1 MILLAPSKPMKKNA
15 GNTITMGD
23 SLFRVSRKEGTT
35 TLGNSE
41 HLALFE
47 ENAGNIEHRGNTA
60 PQVSR
65 KEGTLTRGYQAE
77 IGPLIK
83 TIQISDAGKDR
94 DG

>member
-1 MILLAPSKPMKKNA
+1 
-15 GNTITMGD
+15 
-23 SLFRVSRKEGTT
+23 
-35 TLGNSE
+35 LGNSE

-47 ENAGNIEHRGNTA
+47 ENAGNIEHRGNIA

-83 TIQISDAGKDR
+83 AIQISMPVNMGSGNAGGMTGKTR
-94 DG
+94 RGRFKAVTG